1 MTERPKAVKISP
13 TDWGADPVIEEGD
26 EKAGEPINGSTLYR
40 EFCVRCNAKMR
51 VERNRIGHRN
61 YCERCSP
68 KHVGVG
74 RPSSIVNTPDHD
86 PDAFGKSYSCKD
98 Q

>member
-1 MTERPKAVKISP
+1 MGEAMKARKITP
-13 TDWGADPVIEEGD
+13 TDWDVDPAIEEGD
-26 EKAGEPINGSTLYR
+26 EKAGEPINGSVFYR
-40 EFCVRCNAKMR
+40 EFCVRCKAKMR
-51 VERNRIGHRN
+51 VERIRIGDQN

-74 RPSSIVNTPDHD
+74 RPASIVNTPDHD

-98 Q
+98 R